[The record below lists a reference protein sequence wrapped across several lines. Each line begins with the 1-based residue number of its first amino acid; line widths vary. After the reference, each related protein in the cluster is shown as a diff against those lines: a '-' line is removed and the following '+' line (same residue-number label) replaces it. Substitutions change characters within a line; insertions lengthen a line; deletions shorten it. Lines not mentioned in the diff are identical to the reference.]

1 MGMTLLGKY
10 ASSLSTT
17 PTYAKISNEVNINP
31 KSNGIEFNFETLSG
45 CNKPG
50 VMWGSEK
57 PTDQVCPPSNLQAN
71 GEACNDIWN
80 NSTSR
85 KMLVKDYCKEEI
97 LSTTKIQSI

>member
-1 MGMTLLGKY
+1 MSLLGKY

-17 PTYAKISNEVNINP
+17 PSYAKISNKVNLNP
-31 KSNGIEFNFETLSG
+31 KSDGIEFNFETFNG

-57 PTDQVCPPSNLQAN
+57 PTEQVCPPSNLQGG
-71 GEACNDIWN
+71 GEECNNIWN

-85 KMLVKDYCKEEI
+85 KMLVKDYCEKDI
-97 LSTTKIQSI
+97 LSNTKIQST